1 MTANTQLSQSLDNLL
16 KAKDRT
22 NLNLPET
29 QFCDTCQQDLLNTAF
44 NLKKKNQYTAHLAD
58 ELEPTC
64 KKCKQTGKQ
73 VIKGAFVKTLSQGS
87 LLLSDAAIEALNT
100 NKGEKQKQVITS
112 LIAMACNQN
121 IDAMKLLIN
130 LVQGRAAVYKVEA
143 PLTAQGGITDPET
156 ETSSEDLLKKLT
168 KAEERQ
174 EE

>member
-64 KKCKQTGKQ
+64 KKCKQTGKK
-73 VIKGAFVKTLSQGS
+73 VLKGAFVKTLSQGS
-87 LLLSDAAIEALNT
+87 LLLSDAAIEWLQADNGK
-100 NKGEKQKQVITS
+100 NQKDVISS
-112 LIAMACNQN
+112 LGAMAKAQD

-143 PLTAQGGITDPET
+143 PLTPVRAVG
-156 ETSSEDLLKKLT
+156 
-168 KAEERQ
+168 
-174 EE
+174 